1 MFQSQ
6 SIDLVTLRASLTGLS
21 SSLSS
26 ALAYASDLADAR
38 ITVTDDCGVI
48 VLEGE
53 APTGSLARISEIASS
68 IVGFRFCN
76 LIRPT

>member
-6 SIDLVTLRASLTGLS
+6 SISLTSSLASLTGLS

-26 ALAYASDLADAR
+26 ALAYASELADAR
-38 ITVTDDCGVI
+38 ITVVDDCGVI

-53 APTGSLARISEIASS
+53 APRCSLARISEIASS
-68 IVGFRFCN
+68 IVGSRFCN
-76 LIRPT
+76 LISPI